1 MTRTV
6 WFWTVVFGVLIL
18 ASVVAGRALFQPS
31 GGASQEAPQQEGVQ
45 TQVTLVVVKL
55 ASASEG
61 SYVFDMY
68 SVNNVP
74 CLVVDG
80 QFGVGMDCDWDT
92 RYFPEAP

>member
-1 MTRTV
+1 MTRSMLVTLGITV
-6 WFWTVVFGVLIL
+6 AVLAFIGLLWYGKYGYTL
-18 ASVVAGRALFQPS
+18 ADESPS
-31 GGASQEAPQQEGVQ
+31 GVQAQAQE
-45 TQVTLVVVKL
+45 QVTLQVVKL
-55 ASASEG
+55 TSASEG

-68 SVNNVP
+68 IINNVP

>member
-1 MTRTV
+1 MTRTW
-6 WFWTVVFGVLIL
+6 WFWAVVFGGVIL
-18 ASVVAGRALFQPS
+18 VSVVAGRALFQPS
-31 GGASQEAPQQEGVQ
+31 GGASQEAPQQEAELQ
-45 TQVTLVVVKL
+45 VVKL
-55 ASASEG
+55 TSASED

-68 SVNNVP
+68 IINNVP